1 MSLFFNKN
9 PTFSWILSLF
19 FIVTS
24 WQLCRDTG
32 EEECATVTLSVSQ
45 PISDISNLI
54 TQAMS
59 IDEICFSVSQLS
71 NGDRSAGD
79 SVQKRN
85 DHNNNMRSIQLYI
98 LN

>member
-1 MSLFFNKN
+1 MSDAISDHIVHVVVTLR
-9 PTFSWILSLF
+9 
-19 FIVTS
+19 IVTEKHINS
-24 WQLCRDTG
+24 GHDSG
-32 EEECATVTLSVSQ
+32 EGECATVILSVSQ
-45 PISDISNLI
+45 PISDIGNLL

-85 DHNNNMRSIQLYI
+85 HHIIMT
-98 LN
+98 